1 MYSKDAILPT
11 SILAAETEESIMS
24 LKVQNI
30 QAGYGDKAIIG
41 EVSFEVKPGTI
52 LGLFGH
58 NGAGKSTTLRAVL
71 GSLPISSGEIYL
83 DGKRI
88 DQLSVSDRI
97 EAGIRLLPEGRGVF
111 VGLTVEENL
120 SVVAEAN
127 LRGET
132 AGIQTEEIYQLFP
145 VLKDKRHSLAG
156 GMSGGQQQQLAFGLT
171 ILGSP
176 RCVLLEEPSVGL
188 QPDLVEDLFSHFRRI
203 CTQYNIAA
211 VLIEHKIT
219 SALKIVDHVLI
230 LNSGQVVFHEN
241 VNVTRNTDIWGYF

>member
-1 MYSKDAILPT
+1 
-11 SILAAETEESIMS
+11 
-24 LKVQNI
+24 
-30 QAGYGDKAIIG
+30 
-41 EVSFEVKPGTI
+41 
-52 LGLFGH
+52 
-58 NGAGKSTTLRAVL
+58 
-71 GSLPISSGEIYL
+71 LPI
-83 DGKRI
+83 
-88 DQLSVSDRI
+88 SDRI

-127 LRGET
+127 LRGDT
-132 AGIQTEEIYQLFP
+132 AGIQTEEIYELFP
-145 VLKDKRHSLAG
+145 ILKDKRHSLAG

-219 SALKIVDHVLI
+219 SALKIVDNVLI
-230 LNSGQVVFHEN
+230 LNSGQVVFHED